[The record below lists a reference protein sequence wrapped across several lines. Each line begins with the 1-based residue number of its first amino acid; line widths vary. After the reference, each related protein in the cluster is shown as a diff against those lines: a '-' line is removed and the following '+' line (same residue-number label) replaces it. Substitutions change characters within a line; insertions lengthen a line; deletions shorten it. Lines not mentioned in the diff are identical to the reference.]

1 MPEIRNIRKG
11 SAKMNEEDRLELATL
26 LVKAG
31 YTVIKID
38 YRTVLGDEGKQK
50 PKKEHVV
57 VFEE

>member
-1 MPEIRNIRKG
+1 MPEIRSIRKG
-11 SAKMNEEDRLELATL
+11 SAKMNEEDRLQLATL

-31 YTVIKID
+31 YTVKID
-38 YRTVLGDEGKQK
+38 YRTVPGDEGKSK

>member
-11 SAKMNEEDRLELATL
+11 SAKMNEEDRLQLATL

-38 YRTVLGDEGKQK
+38 YRTVPGDEGKQK

-57 VFEE
+57 LFEE

>member
-1 MPEIRNIRKG
+1 MGEIRNIGKG
-11 SAKMNEEDRLELATL
+11 SAKMNEEDRLQIATL

-31 YTVIKID
+31 YTVKID
-38 YRTVLGDEGKQK
+38 YRTVPGEENKPK

>member
-11 SAKMNEEDRLELATL
+11 SAKMNEEDRLQLATL

-31 YTVIKID
+31 YTVKID
-38 YRTVLGDEGKQK
+38 YCTVPGDEGKSK
-50 PKKEHVV
+50 PKKEYIV